1 MSFLL
6 GGVDEAGLG
15 PLLGPLCLGWALFEV
30 PDPESDPRA
39 LLSDVVAEDPKRDKE
54 HFVVAD
60 SKRVYSRNARGR
72 KRLEATALAFHAA
85 THGFR
90 LESDPLRYLQGELGP
105 SERWLSHHPWYRSL
119 PTPLP
124 TFWERGA
131 LELRLERLRRALEAS
146 GVSLPTAGARPVPV
160 AELNACF
167 EETGNKSTALWR
179 YTGAAVAHL
188 LERCR
193 GRQGRLVVDRQGGRS
208 QYGGHL
214 ARLAPDWSVALV
226 EEGPGASRYRLTERG
241 GAGDVAVD
249 FLEKGEQHSLAT
261 ALASCLAKYA
271 RELAMEGFNA
281 YFAERQPDL
290 APTAGYTT
298 DGRRWLVDA
307 GETLKAAGL
316 SRRCVIR
323 ER

>member
-1 MSFLL
+1 MSYFL

-30 PDPESDPRA
+30 PDEDSDPRE
-39 LLSDVVAEDPKRDKE
+39 LLASVVAEDPKRDKE

-105 SERWLSHHPWYRSL
+105 SDRWLNHHPWYQSL
-119 PTPLP
+119 PNPLP
-124 TFWERGA
+124 VFWERGA
-131 LELRLERLRRALEAS
+131 LELRLERLRREMEEH
-146 GVSLPTAGARPVPV
+146 GVALPTAGARPVPV

-167 EETGNKSTALWR
+167 EETNNKSTSLWR
-179 YTGAAVAHL
+179 YTGAALAHL
-188 LERCR
+188 LEHCR
-193 GRQGRLVVDRQGGRS
+193 GRQARLVVDRQGGRAH
-208 QYGGHL
+208 YGGPL
-214 ARLAPDWSVALV
+214 AQLAPDWSVALV
-226 EEGPGASRYRLTERG
+226 DEGPGASRYRLTERNG
-241 GAGDVAVD
+241 EGDVAVD
-249 FLEKGEQHSLAT
+249 FLEKGEQHSLGT

-281 YFAERQPDL
+281 YFRERQPDL

-298 DGRRWLVDA
+298 DGRRWL
-307 GETLKAAGL
+307 GEAQATLQAEGL
-316 SRRCVIR
+316 SKRCVIR